1 MSRDVII
8 SIKPEWVEKIISG
21 EKTIELRK
29 NAPLDPT
36 PFRCFIYVTKDFKPN
51 RPYSAK
57 LWASRGKVIG
67 EANVVKDITTHSLGY
82 YKQCGNDFLSDRER
96 EDYLGGKVGHGW
108 LLRNVKVYDTPRPLS
123 DFYLDR
129 APQSWCY
136 VPYYKKYD
144 HSPTEQVGK

>member
-8 SIKPEWVEKIISG
+8 SIKPEWVKKIISG

-57 LWASRGKVIG
+57 LWASRGKAIG
-67 EANVVKDITTHSLGY
+67 EFVCDLI
-82 YKQCGNDFLSDRER
+82 
-96 EDYLGGKVGHGW
+96 YLVTPIPAIAEAFSGVSCVSAESIMNYGGDKMVYGW
-108 LLRNVKVYDTPRPLS
+108 RMY
-123 DFYLDR
+123 
-129 APQSWCY
+129 AI
-136 VPYYKKYD
+136 
-144 HSPTEQVGK
+144 

>member
-1 MSRDVII
+1 MDVLI
-8 SIKPEWVEKIISG
+8 SIKPEWVQKIISYL
-21 EKTIELRK
+21 KTLELRK
-29 NAPLDPT
+29 NFPNQPT

-82 YKQCGNDFLSDRER
+82 YKQCGDDRLTDEQR
-96 EDYLGGKVGHGW
+96 ESYLGGKIGHGW

-123 DFYLDR
+123 DFNLR
-129 APQSWCY
+129 VPPQSWCY
-136 VPYYKKYD
+136 VNEVHNADNP
-144 HSPTEQVGK
+144 